1 MFTLLKNFVHL
12 SIKARR
18 LKLIDKECDKYLKL
32 KKNLEVQRRFVL
44 WLCDEYEKDF
54 GEQIAKDKESD

>member
-1 MFTLLKNFVHL
+1 MFMLLKKTVRLF
-12 SIKARR
+12 IKTRR

-44 WLCDEYEKDF
+44 WLCDEFEKDF
-54 GEQIAKDKESD
+54 GEKLRR